1 MIDSAKF
8 IAFGLGDFNYT
19 VDFLEK
25 KSEYIKKDHPDY
37 YIEWEAQQGVDS
49 WSCWYDSSELVLIPG
64 LGKVEVPDAKP
75 EVNPIYARITDL
87 STGTMQHIVAFRMT
101 KGLEDDSF
109 DSLFDILMGGL
120 THKPYEKF
128 TREEIINE
136 MMDMYMPGD
145 LSDLDRD
152 IEHIFGQNFL

>member
-1 MIDSAKF
+1 MEKSLR
-8 IAFGLGDFNYT
+8 LGEKVTTLLMPPAAWGRRVGT
-19 VDFLEK
+19 V
-25 KSEYIKKDHPDY
+25 IKKDHPDY

-49 WSCWYDSSELVLIPG
+49 WSCWYNSSELVLIPG
-64 LGKVEVPDAKP
+64 LGKVEAPDAKP

>member
-1 MIDSAKF
+1 
-8 IAFGLGDFNYT
+8 
-19 VDFLEK
+19 
-25 KSEYIKKDHPDY
+25 
-37 YIEWEAQQGVDS
+37 
-49 WSCWYDSSELVLIPG
+49 
-64 LGKVEVPDAKP
+64 
-75 EVNPIYARITDL
+75 
-87 STGTMQHIVAFRMT
+87 MT